1 VTHFHEEQQF
11 RQPWLLVL
19 LMALA
24 IPAVIVAIDVAT
36 RQPALLLPALLLGPG
51 VIAAIALLFAM
62 ARLVVDVDREA
73 ITVAFHFL
81 WPKRRIRISEVRKA
95 EAMKYSPFRDY
106 GGYGVRLGFRGWAFN
121 TSGDEGVL
129 VETNDGSR
137 LMIGSQRPKELEA
150 AIERA
155 KRQLEGHPG

>member
-1 VTHFHEEQQF
+1 MTYFHEEQRF
-11 RQPWLLVL
+11 RQWWLWTLLLAAALPVVLVVLIRGPVLSVMIGPLVL
-19 LMALA
+19 L
-24 IPAVIVAIDVAT
+24 AVG
-36 RQPALLLPALLLGPG
+36 ALLA
-51 VIAAIALLFAM
+51 F

-95 EAMKYSPFRDY
+95 EATKYSPLLDY
-106 GGYGVRLGFRGWAFN
+106 GGYGVRLGFRGWALN
-121 TSGDEGVL
+121 VSGDEGVL

-155 KRQLEGHPG
+155 KREQGATRGSAAH